1 MTTPQHL
8 TSLLRDA
15 LPAYRI
21 THDDKT
27 VVNIYA
33 PADHGPPMI
42 RVLIDDGCIE
52 VRQRRDAQ
60 WRIATICDDAG
71 HAVRV
76 ITTALWGT
84 T

>member
-1 MTTPQHL
+1 MTTPQHPTL
-8 TSLLRDA
+8 ASVFAALR
-15 LPAYRI
+15 AYRI

-52 VRQRRDAQ
+52 RGCPYDANRDDELCEGCTCGRAEE
-60 WRIATICDDAG
+60 DEDE
-71 HAVRV
+71 
-76 ITTALWGT
+76 
-84 T
+84 